1 MFPLC
6 LINASVTDAGRIR
19 SRLVSFPL
27 TLFSSVCHIAFP
39 MVLFK
44 KQTCSLFII
53 PTWPPLLFFCFFSP
67 HIVFVVVHFRQPHLK
82 LKCQTATALS
92 NSRLLVWRGFCS
104 APLLRFAPNSS
115 SVTHYFTFINL
126 THQSRWL
133 HRDRIQEVTFFF
145 LSLSL
150 RVCWGCKWE
159 ESFLG
164 GFWRLFGR
172 PEIKLSAAGP
182 VLHCWEEHRGP
193 NEMHVSSIKGAG
205 CVSSSP
211 T

>member
-67 HIVFVVVHFRQPHLK
+67 TLFSLSYTFDSRTSNWNVK
-82 LKCQTATALS
+82 LPRLCQTADS
-92 NSRLLVWRGFCS
+92 WFGEGF
-104 APLLRFAPNSS
+104 APLRS
-115 SVTHYFTFINL
+115 SVSRRTPRVWLIISPLL
-126 THQSRWL
+126 TWHISLADSIETGYRKWL
-133 HRDRIQEVTFFF
+133 FFS
-145 LSLSL
+145 LSLSASAEAANGKN
-150 RVCWGCKWE
+150 R
-159 ESFLG
+159 
-164 GFWRLFGR
+164 FWVDSGACL
-172 PEIKLSAAGP
+172 AGQ
-182 VLHCWEEHRGP
+182 R
-193 NEMHVSSIKGAG
+193 
-205 CVSSSP
+205 
-211 T
+211 

>member
-53 PTWPPLLFFCFFSP
+53 PTWPLLFFFF
-67 HIVFVVVHFRQPHLK
+67 HIVFVVIRFRQPHLK
-82 LKCQTATALS
+82 LKCQTATVLS
-92 NSRLLVWRGFCS
+92 NSALLVWCGLLHS
-104 APLLRFAPNSS
+104 APPFHTELIFS

-145 LSLSL
+145 SL

-205 CVSSSP
+205 CVSSSL